1 MSWDFKPAFDA
12 GHRASLADGK
22 NFVYVCPPTWW
33 ALLPLLDNAPPFNDS
48 RHHTLVLTNPALGIT
63 EAAQVIER
71 SATAGSVHSA
81 TGLTRTGRLLRNGHV
96 NTLVSTPAD
105 VLALLQQS
113 AVNLGQLGRILIAW
127 PEMMME
133 AGSADDLDSVL
144 AEASGAQRIVA
155 TGDEATISDFLERHA
170 RRTPLVVASKPPAVP
185 AASAR
190 YAVVEKSG
198 IESAVR
204 AALDI
209 INPDS
214 ALIWD
219 PIVWSATR
227 APSRSTWRSL
237 FDCLQQRHWSS

>member
-1 MSWDFKPAFDA
+1 
-12 GHRASLADGK
+12 
-22 NFVYVCPPTWW
+22 
-33 ALLPLLDNAPPFNDS
+33 
-48 RHHTLVLTNPALGIT
+48 
-63 EAAQVIER
+63 
-71 SATAGSVHSA
+71 
-81 TGLTRTGRLLRNGHV
+81 
-96 NTLVSTPAD
+96 
-105 VLALLQQS
+105 
-113 AVNLGQLGRILIAW
+113 
-127 PEMMME
+127 
-133 AGSADDLDSVL
+133 
-144 AEASGAQRIVA
+144 VA

-219 PIVWSATR
+219 PMAQTQARWHETSVD
-227 APSRSTWRSL
+227 PSTWRSP
-237 FDCLQQRHWSS
+237 FDCLQQRPWSS